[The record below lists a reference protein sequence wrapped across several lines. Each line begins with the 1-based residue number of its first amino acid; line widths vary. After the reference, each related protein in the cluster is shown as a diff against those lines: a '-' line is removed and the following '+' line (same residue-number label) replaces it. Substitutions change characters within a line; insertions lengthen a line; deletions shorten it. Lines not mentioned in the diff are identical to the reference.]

1 MQNISKIDGRQKV
14 GNKDISDFSGVFF
27 FSVNDKT
34 ILKRDSTSC
43 KNLKRLKLIIKHAL
57 RLFKLFLCLLF
68 ERFNPHKIL
77 LD

>member
-14 GNKDISDFSGVFF
+14 DNKDISDFSGVFL
-27 FSVNDKT
+27 FSVSDKT

-57 RLFKLFLCLLF
+57 RLSSYFYVYCLRDLIRTKF
-68 ERFNPHKIL
+68 Y
-77 LD
+77 